1 MGTHVQVD
9 DIRGHQAVSVLLIE
23 PSSQPQASALMMA
36 KEQCILG
43 SAWSLAH
50 WVDGWI
56 LKGGLEEQRELGFS
70 LT

>member
-23 PSSQPQASALMMA
+23 PQASALMMA

-50 WVDGWI
+50 WIDGWI